1 MDLSWIW
8 KAVLM
13 VLVGTFLLRMAG
25 RKSISQMTLAQTVIM
40 IGIGSLLIQPIAG
53 KDIWATFT
61 VGGVLVLTLIVMEY
75 GQVKS
80 DWIESLITGKAKIL
94 IKNGTIMQKN
104 LRQLRFT
111 VDQLEMKLRQQNV
124 SKLSD
129 VDWATL
135 EPNGQLGFTLKQ
147 EAQPATQKQI
157 EQLTNEIKQISLAL
171 NSLISNNPQQTS
183 LTQQSASQLN
193 SQKTPNN
200 NQTNLFTEVANNS
213 HENNPPKQLH

>member
-1 MDLSWIW
+1 
-8 KAVLM
+8 
-13 VLVGTFLLRMAG
+13 
-25 RKSISQMTLAQTVIM
+25 
-40 IGIGSLLIQPIAG
+40 
-53 KDIWATFT
+53 
-61 VGGVLVLTLIVMEY
+61 
-75 GQVKS
+75 
-80 DWIESLITGKAKIL
+80 
-94 IKNGTIMQKN
+94 MQKN

-157 EQLTNEIKQISLAL
+157 QQLSNEIKQISLAL
-171 NSLISNNPQQTS
+171 NSLISNNPQQTP
-183 LTQQSASQLN
+183 LTQQSASQSN
-193 SQKTPNN
+193 SQNSSSE

-213 HENNPPKQLH
+213 LENNPPKQLH